1 MILYRIEGNLCI
13 MFLVFNIHLLI
24 GCVLTGLLPENPSCF
39 FFIVLPKKMYQEVV
53 CAISLSGRD
62 YGGFPVWS
70 VFPLHLYPPM
80 RRFGEVQGAV
90 SINSGLKKSAGS
102 VHWAGQRPKYEERC
116 MFCLISCSGGLKSSM
131 VQVLHGTAGMLESIT
146 DE

>member
-1 MILYRIEGNLCI
+1 

-62 YGGFPVWS
+62 YGGFPV
-70 VFPLHLYPPM
+70 
-80 RRFGEVQGAV
+80 
-90 SINSGLKKSAGS
+90 
-102 VHWAGQRPKYEERC
+102 
-116 MFCLISCSGGLKSSM
+116 
-131 VQVLHGTAGMLESIT
+131 
-146 DE
+146 

>member
-39 FFIVLPKKMYQEVV
+39 FFIVLPKKMYHEVV

-62 YGGFPVWS
+62 YGGFPVSS
-70 VFPLHLYPPM
+70 VFPLHLYPFW

-90 SINSGLKKSAGS
+90 SIHSGLKRSAGS
-102 VHWAGQRPKYEERC
+102 VH
-116 MFCLISCSGGLKSSM
+116 
-131 VQVLHGTAGMLESIT
+131 
-146 DE
+146 